1 MNRRGASLM
10 VVLVGLLVLSGA
22 TGLLFSLA
30 QGRLLA
36 GRASLDATRVRLAA
50 EGASEWTLVH
60 WPLPPDSLAVGSAVA
75 LPTAVIPGS
84 GLALNDSLI
93 RLGDVLYLLRTVASR
108 YGPGAKLRARDGVGR
123 LVQWIGPEFPDGQA
137 LAAVGATNLEG
148 ASRID
153 GADHV
158 PVTWGGVCPVPG
170 AVAAGLRTPDA
181 SIVGPCAGAGCLSGS
196 PPVAADST
204 LVPDF
209 LEHLTPVTVT
219 GLIGSAGI
227 AVSGEFPGVGPPPLG
242 SGCDRSIRTNW
253 GDPSSVEAECGGY
266 FPIVVAGDGSR
277 LTGTAGQ
284 GILIGLGR
292 LELAGELTFHGV
304 VLALG
309 SLELRDRAHVVGTVL
324 AAGAV
329 HLADES
335 SLVRSTCAVRRA
347 SRGVPRQIG
356 PVERG
361 WIRWP

>member
-1 MNRRGASLM
+1 MNRRGASLL
-10 VVLVGLLVLSGA
+10 VVLVGLLVLGGA

-60 WPLPPDSLAVGSAVA
+60 WPLPPGSLLVGSAVA
-75 LPTAVIPGS
+75 LPTGVIPGS
-84 GLALNDSLI
+84 GLTLNDSLI
-93 RLGDVLYLLRTVASR
+93 RLGDFLYLLRTVASR
-108 YGPGAKLRARDGVGR
+108 HGPGGKLRARDGVGR
-123 LVQWIGPEFPDGQA
+123 LVQWTGPTFSDGQA
-137 LAAVGATNLEG
+137 LAAVGAINFEG
-148 ASRID
+148 ASRIE

-158 PVTWGGVCPVPG
+158 PATWGGVCPVP
-170 AVAAGLRTPDA
+170 AAAAAGLRTPDP
-181 SIVGPCAGAGCLSGS
+181 SIVGPCPGAGCVAGS
-196 PPVAADST
+196 PPVAVDST

-209 LEHLTPVTVT
+209 LGQLTPVTVNA
-219 GLIGSAGI
+219 LIGSAGI
-227 AVSGEFPGVGPPPLG
+227 AVSGEFPGVGPPPPT
-242 SGCDRSIRTNW
+242 SGCDRSVLTNW
-253 GDPSSVEAECGGY
+253 GDPLSVDTECGGY
-266 FPIVVAGDGSR
+266 FPIVVAGDGAR
-277 LTGTAGQ
+277 ITGAAGQ

-309 SLELRDRAHVVGTVL
+309 PLELRDRAHVIGTVL

-335 SLVRSTCAVRRA
+335 SFLRSTCAVRRA
-347 SRGVPRQIG
+347 SRGVPRQVG
-356 PVERG
+356 PIERG